1 MTQKTVLPNAQKKRL
16 LLLPVLLTVMGLAG
30 VATAQDAAQNT
41 PPAQAIERNP
51 AGVNESTFVLNNDKD
66 WKIKNS
72 LFFLPNEVI
81 AIMQARRG
89 ILQSEKSYEDNPVD
103 MGPRY
108 VSLAG
113 ISYIDANDWTIWL
126 NDEKI
131 TPNNIPER
139 VIDLVVHKDYINIK
153 WHDVV
158 KQRVVVF
165 TLKPHQRFHLDT
177 GLLLPG

>member
-1 MTQKTVLPNAQKKRL
+1 MKQNYLSNAAKITGAVLIFGLVVALSNRASMAQSAEQQ
-16 LLLPVLLTVMGLAG
+16 PVIA
-30 VATAQDAAQNT
+30 
-41 PPAQAIERNP
+41 
-51 AGVNESTFVLNNDKD
+51 NESSLVLDNDKD

-81 AIMQARRG
+81 AVMQARRG
-89 ILQSEKSYEDNPVD
+89 ILQSKSSYEDNPTES
-103 MGPRY
+103 GPRY
-108 VSLAG
+108 ISLAG
-113 ISYIDANDWTIWL
+113 ISYIDSNDWTIWL

-153 WHDVV
+153 WHDVI